1 VKHKNPAFSHPR
13 VADIVQHYVDHHM
26 AYLGPFV
33 SAVFFTLIA
42 HSEIDEKRP
51 AVYIKSM
58 NSSIAEIAD
67 MAGMSKRKSIDA
79 LKVLKDHWIIMR
91 RTGRGR
97 GNMNRYYFLPR
108 ETWLHPGQSRGT
120 GGI

>member
-1 VKHKNPAFSHPR
+1 
-13 VADIVQHYVDHHM
+13 M

-33 SAVFFTLIA
+33 SVVFFTLIS

-51 AVYIKSM
+51 AAYIKST

-79 LKVLKDHWIIMR
+79 LKVLTDNWIIMR

-97 GNMNRYYFLPR
+97 GNMNRYYLLPC
-108 ETWLHPGQSRGT
+108 ENWFHPGQSRGT
-120 GGI
+120 ARTGA